1 MPKRQQ
7 ELNQALESMHFG
19 FRAMV
24 YQPDQRLAKLGL
36 ARVHHRLL
44 YFIGRNPDCSINDLL
59 QIMRIT
65 KQYLHK
71 PLKKLLDLGYV
82 KQETDIA
89 DRRIR
94 RLRLSAKGRKLEF
107 ELSEV
112 QRRRFG
118 HIFKQAGPAAERHW
132 RQVMALLSEEIE
144 F

>member
-1 MPKRQQ
+1 MANRQQ

-19 FRAMV
+19 FRAMI

-36 ARVHHRLL
+36 ARIHHRLL
-44 YFIGRNPDCSINDLL
+44 YFIGRNPDCSINELL

-65 KQYLHK
+65 KQYLHQ

-82 KQETDIA
+82 RQKTDAA

-112 QRRRFG
+112 QRRRFAN
-118 HIFKQAGPAAERHW
+118 IFKQAGP
-132 RQVMALLSEEIE
+132 RQKNTGAR
-144 F
+144 

>member
-1 MPKRQQ
+1 MANRQQ

-19 FRAMV
+19 FRAMI

-36 ARVHHRLL
+36 ARIHHRLL
-44 YFIGRNPDCSINDLL
+44 YFIGRNQDCSINELL

-82 KQETDIA
+82 KQKTDVA

-112 QRRRFG
+112 QRRRFAN
-118 HIFKQAGPAAERHW
+118 IFKQAGP
-132 RQVMALLSEEIE
+132 RQKNTGAR
-144 F
+144 